1 MKLSEY
7 LKEMTELLDAHGD
20 MDCIYRNH
28 DEGNAYY
35 KVESFGY
42 STLARVD
49 QMKNDY
55 EVESYD
61 PKLIDLDE
69 QEVEWLIENEYIESE
84 DELVRVCIIN

>member
-7 LKEMTELLDAHGD
+7 IKEMTELLEREGD
-20 MDCIYRNH
+20 MDCIYRKD

-35 KVESFGY
+35 KVEGAGY
-42 STLARVD
+42 TTLTYVD

-55 EVESYD
+55 EVESY
-61 PKLIDLDE
+61 DE

-84 DELVRVCIIN
+84 DELVRVCVVNG

>member
-7 LKEMTELLDAHGD
+7 LKEMTELLEAHGD
-20 MDCIYRNH
+20 MDCIYRKD
-28 DEGNAYY
+28 DEGNAYC